1 MPETMR
7 AVQLDEY
14 GGPLTVRQIPVPFPG
29 PGQVLVRMAASPIN
43 PSDLGFLRGGYRE
56 RPLPTVPGLEG
67 SGTVVGAGPGFFP
80 RLLMGRRV
88 ACTASSSSGGTWA
101 EYTVTPATN
110 CVPLKKSLSLEQ
122 GAMLTV
128 NPLTALAFFD
138 IIKRGRHAA
147 VVNTAAAS
155 QLGQMIVRRGLKRA
169 VPVINVVRR
178 PEQADL
184 LTAIGAKHVLNSS
197 EPDFNGKLRGLAH
210 QLRATLFLDAI
221 AGKFTQQLIDASPKG
236 SLILLYS
243 VLSGEPARVNPNT
256 LWFDERRVEGF
267 HLSTWATKNNL
278 LKVLSAAWQAQN
290 LASTDLRS
298 KVRQRLPLPAI
309 QEALELYQSNMTA
322 GKMLLVMSPE
332 DLAPKS

>member
-1 MPETMR
+1 MPETMQ

-14 GGPLTVRQIPVPFPG
+14 GGPLSIRQIPVPTPG

-56 RPLPTVPGLEG
+56 RPLPAVPGLEG
-67 SGTVVGAGPGFFP
+67 SGTVVGAGSGLFP

-88 ACTASSSSGGTWA
+88 ACTASSRSGGTWA
-101 EYTVTPATN
+101 EYMVTSATN
-110 CVPLKKSLSLEQ
+110 CVPLKKNLSLEQ
-122 GAMLTV
+122 GAVLMV

-138 IIKRGRHAA
+138 VAKRGRHAA
-147 VVNTAAAS
+147 IVNTAAAS
-155 QLGQMIVRRGLKRA
+155 QLGQMIVRRGLKRG

-178 PEQADL
+178 QEQADL
-184 LTAIGAKHVLNSS
+184 LAALGAKYVLDSS
-197 EPDFNGKLRGLAH
+197 EPDFNQKLRRLAH
-210 QLRATLFLDAI
+210 QLKATLILDAI

-256 LWFDERRVEGF
+256 LWFDERRIEGF

-278 LKVLSAAWQAQN
+278 LRVLGAAWQVQD

-298 KVRQRLPLPAI
+298 KVRQRLPLSAV
-309 QEALELYQSNMTA
+309 QEALELYQKNMTA
-322 GKMLLVMSPE
+322 GKILLVMNPE
-332 DLAPKS
+332 DLVPIS